1 MADNCDIVTHFPGEV
16 TAANSLQTFAVST
29 QGYNVGALTL
39 SSGPN
44 VSTSFCH
51 LETPVLTQGKA
62 FRSYALPWDF
72 QVWGVLQS
80 LPGPIIL
87 ANAVFTSS
95 QIAPSL
101 GRALSAA
108 SAVTINIV
116 KPGSMWGPRLNQVDL
131 KVAILEDV
139 MFCRTLMTGAPA
151 LGLYCFDIRC
161 RDNRHRTNRRR
172 VDFDRMKRDVSPSLW
187 G

>member
-1 MADNCDIVTHFPGEV
+1 
-16 TAANSLQTFAVST
+16 VS
-29 QGYNVGALTL
+29 
-39 SSGPN
+39 
-44 VSTSFCH
+44 SFCH

-62 FRSYALPWDF
+62 FGSYALPWDF
-72 QVWGVLQS
+72 QVSGVLQS

-131 KVAILEDV
+131 RLAKMLRVGRTRVQGTIDLFNVLNANTLLGFNNTYGSSGATWMAPGQIL
-139 MFCRTLMTGAPA
+139 APRLVK
-151 LGLYCFDIRC
+151 LGMQLTF
-161 RDNRHRTNRRR
+161 
-172 VDFDRMKRDVSPSLW
+172 
-187 G
+187 